1 MAIIS
6 NLWQMYI
13 GVGYISQCSK
23 EPLMPITFA
32 LRTTLLLLSI
42 VSMGIGSAHAGG
54 YAIPHQ
60 TAQAVGLSNAVTAGV
75 TDPSAV
81 YVNPAALTDV
91 EGNQLMGGLNYI
103 NVINSVNNSGR
114 KSTNRHDD
122 NFIPTFF
129 ANYHIPATNLTTGI
143 GLYTPFGLATT
154 YDEGKFTRYGAIRS
168 ELRTMYLTPAIAWRV
183 NPSLSVGGGLSF
195 VHSSALFSRAL
206 FLGTGIPDGRIRLTD
221 TDNGY
226 TYNLGVLYKPHE
238 KIKFGLTYRGRVD
251 LDFDTGHVK
260 VADATGAVSTGRS
273 RGTQIPLPPV
283 ISLGVNW
290 QITPAWSTEFVYDYT
305 RWSEFPHLKARFN
318 RAFLGGALT
327 GLFIQESWKNTN
339 TLRLGTAYRLN
350 ENFEL
355 RGGIAVD
362 ETPIPARTLGPSI
375 PGADILTLNA
385 GLGYQWKG
393 WGIDL
398 GYMAV
403 FYKTRRVNNNVLE
416 GDPALTPG
424 RDKYETFHN
433 FVSLHLRYRF

>member
-1 MAIIS
+1 MA
-6 NLWQMYI
+6 L
-13 GVGYISQCSK
+13 K
-23 EPLMPITFA
+23 PA
-32 LRTTLLLLSI
+32 LRPFFWLLVFLFL
-42 VSMGIGSAHAGG
+42 GIADAFAGG

-60 TAQAVGLSNAVTAGV
+60 TARAVALSNAVTAGV
-75 TDPSAV
+75 DDPSAV
-81 YVNPAALTDV
+81 YANPAALT
-91 EGNQLMGGLNYI
+91 EIRGNQILGGLNYI
-103 NVINSVNNSGR
+103 NVVNSVTNGDR
-114 KSTNRHDD
+114 RSTNKHDD
-122 NFIPTFF
+122 NFIPTLF
-129 ANYHIPATNLTTGI
+129 ANYHIPSSDLTAGI
-143 GLYTPFGLATT
+143 GLYTPFGLATSYADDT
-154 YDEGKFTRYGAIRS
+154 FTRFGAVRS
-168 ELRTMYLTPAIAWRV
+168 ELKTLYVTPAVAWRV

-195 VHSSALFSRAL
+195 VHSSALFTRAL
-206 FLGTGIPDGRIRLTD
+206 FLGPGVPDGRIRLTD
-221 TDNGY
+221 TDDGY
-226 TYNLGVLYKPHE
+226 TYNLGLLYKPHE

-251 LDFDTGHVK
+251 LDFDTGRVK
-260 VADATGAVSTGRS
+260 VADNTGAVSTGRS

-283 ISLGVNW
+283 ISLGINW

-362 ETPIPARTLGPSI
+362 ETPIPVRTLGPSI

-385 GLGYQWKG
+385 GIGYQWKSV
-393 WGIDL
+393 GIDL

-403 FYKTRRVNNNVLE
+403 FYKTRRVQNNVLE
-416 GDPALTPG
+416 ADNLANTVAPG
-424 RDKYETFHN
+424 HDKYQTFNN